1 MLESQAVQTVGP
13 TADVT
18 DRVVIVTGASSGIGA
33 HLARSLARRGALV
46 VGTARRLELLGQ
58 VFADL
63 DPQRTLVVPG
73 DLTVEDFPG
82 QLMLAARDRFGR
94 VDALVNNA
102 GASNIVP
109 AEHETTDDF
118 MRILGINLVAVFACA
133 REVFPHM
140 VDAGGG
146 SIVNVSSA
154 LGLVGIGRI
163 PMASYCA
170 AKGGVINMTR
180 ELAAQWAARG
190 VRVNCIAPGW
200 FRSDMTDG
208 MFDARGL
215 AYIERTVPMG
225 RAGELGELDEIVAF
239 LTSNAS
245 SYVTGQ
251 NFVVDGGWTII

>member
-1 MLESQAVQTVGP
+1 MLERQAVP
-13 TADVT
+13 SAASTADVT
-18 DRVVIVTGASSGIGA
+18 DRVVVVTGASSGIGA
-33 HLARSLARRGALV
+33 HLAHALAGRGALV
-46 VGTARRLELLGQ
+46 VGTARRGELLGE

-73 DLTVEDFPG
+73 DLTAEAFPH

-94 VDALVNNA
+94 IDALVNNA
-102 GASNIVP
+102 GASNIAP
-109 AEHETTDDF
+109 AEHETTEDF
-118 MRILGINLVAVFACA
+118 LRIVTINLVAVFACA
-133 REVFPHM
+133 REAFQHM
-140 VDAGGG
+140 VDTGGG

-154 LGLVGIGRI
+154 LGVVGIGRI

-170 AKGGVINMTR
+170 SKGGVINMTR

-200 FRSDMTDG
+200 FRSDLTDA

-215 AYIERTVPMG
+215 AYIQRTVPMG

-239 LTSNAS
+239 LASDAS

-251 NFVVDGGWTII
+251 NFVVDGGWTVI